1 MIILTHS
8 LRSLAL
14 LLGLTSLLGIV
25 EVVGAS
31 SPVRAQTAIAQPSIV
46 QPALVQPTLVQPD
59 YERAAAR
66 SFATPDSNVVI
77 LPPMR
82 SAFGIRAGWVGFTQR
97 EPKVAVTA
105 FYQVPIGAVLFSPE
119 VTLLSVGDTMR
130 ILSEGNSAFEFG
142 VRVALPFTPRGS
154 TGTEMFGGFGLG
166 LTVWGD
172 RASANIPLTF
182 SVDYPLSSSVQLDLT
197 ALVSPFVYLGGE
209 GKDVLFGI
217 LVGFRFPSSQE

>member
-1 MIILTHS
+1 LNIPTRALRTLT
-8 LRSLAL
+8 L
-14 LLGLTSLLGIV
+14 LLG
-25 EVVGAS
+25 VVCVVAGS
-31 SPVRAQTAIAQPSIV
+31 DRVRAQTAIAQPAIV
-46 QPALVQPTLVQPD
+46 QPAYDRVN
-59 YERAAAR
+59 AR
-66 SFATPDSNVVI
+66 GFATPDSNVVM

-82 SAFGIRAGWVGFTQR
+82 SAFGIRAGWVAFTQR

-105 FYQVPIGAVLFSPE
+105 FYQVPIGSVLFTPE
-119 VTLLSVGDTMR
+119 VTLLTGGDTMS

-154 TGTEMFGGFGLG
+154 TGTEMFGGFGFG

-172 RASANIPLTF
+172 RASANIPLSF

-217 LVGFRFPSSQE
+217 LVGFRFPSTQE